1 MLLVEPRY
9 TSTFAHNLHLTSFT
23 DVRSKKPH
31 MADRWALRKG
41 YVGPAD
47 DEPAADAYCD
57 VAIELVLVL
66 VAGHRGLGLPVDLLN
81 MNDET

>member
-23 DVRSKKPH
+23 DVRSKKSH
-31 MADRWALRKG
+31 MADRWARKG

-47 DEPAADAYCD
+47 DEPAADACCD

-66 VAGHRGLGLPVDLLN
+66 VAGHRRLGLQVDLLD